1 MDRGQNKYSLFQR
14 FGQMTIFQA
23 KKDQS
28 EGADRSFVYGTTFV
42 AIEDSD
48 DLNNSKLSGL
58 ILNTV
63 CVYICM

>member
-1 MDRGQNKYSLFQR
+1 
-14 FGQMTIFQA
+14 MTIFQA